1 MAAKRISS
9 IFSMG
14 SNVSDQ
20 SSESRISSSINPARP
35 PREQSQSPVYASG
48 QRNPVNL
55 SLPDLRPTSHLQ
67 NLHNEQSSGLTPPFD
82 ATILPRIE
90 DDDVLLNH
98 PPPLLKP
105 LPLRAQSPGGGSLEG
120 SRPVSRGNPLDSR
133 PASRGNPFDS
143 RSSSRPPS
151 SRPPS
156 RPPSQ
161 PASRPAS
168 PIKFR
173 PQTPTARPLTPT
185 TEAKL
190 AKRRSWMPGKLRKAG
205 QDGGDHVNSPQ
216 AWMITPNENIPYDVS
231 GLASFHRVPE
241 LWNDHGDTLV
251 YLHAREGGRGPSF
264 KIDSALFAASK
275 KLVYAA
281 HGGMQ
286 EHSRRE
292 PNDWQQQSFME
303 RTQHLTTFS
312 PSERPGSSTQ
322 GSSKGSRS
330 VSDDFEDLPIRRD
343 IHLCLPLPLQVDLT
357 DATSLPTTEDVETL
371 VTMRNVIAFLA
382 RKPLVATPKQSSVF
396 IIFLKIAD
404 VMQRYD
410 FTNLNGSTLGEEAA
424 GNFAKSIQEF
434 GLADVRSSREKTV
447 EGLILGERM
456 KSWELYNEGFV
467 HAVGKYDDINGLRS
481 PKFPLISDLTRKRLE
496 RANIDLYS
504 RVRNIETRLEDFDF
518 PSLFAGI
525 ANSSTSSE
533 SKIIRFKDWKS
544 AYMSMRR
551 HITSLY
557 KHQYGA
563 WPPKAKS
570 KKNDFEE
577 SGLNRLL
584 LRDLYKDFSDLYDI
598 LVDRTSLTTRTA
610 DIPPHDPDDP
620 QEPAPGALRRILD
633 EYDRS
638 TPPVQ
643 PPVPF
648 DTPRLP
654 SLFDTRRGFDT
665 LDPKKQKKESVKR
678 LRDDEINKAL
688 MQSYNR
694 DSMKA
699 TPFLE
704 AFMAYERRTAHGK
717 SIEEIADLRYGQW
730 IFMYAVIQALPL
742 VVVDAPGVRW
752 TKGVEYFLCEVP
764 KGSPP
769 WVQESASQKQ
779 SVYRIA
785 GGSAMVTLPA
795 DVVEHSVDGIYR
807 RSHCWEVAD
816 KWAGFSEVPD
826 APSQSEL
833 DVDDLLPPVMPS
845 APGSRTASQSPDR
858 RRASMALGLEQM
870 PLPPG
875 VTPSGARP
883 VSVYDPSKSFA
894 AILSE
899 MDGVGK
905 KKK

>member
-1 MAAKRISS
+1 M
-9 IFSMG
+9 
-14 SNVSDQ
+14 
-20 SSESRISSSINPARP
+20 
-35 PREQSQSPVYASG
+35 
-48 QRNPVNL
+48 
-55 SLPDLRPTSHLQ
+55 
-67 NLHNEQSSGLTPPFD
+67 
-82 ATILPRIE
+82 
-90 DDDVLLNH
+90 
-98 PPPLLKP
+98 
-105 LPLRAQSPGGGSLEG
+105 
-120 SRPVSRGNPLDSR
+120 
-133 PASRGNPFDS
+133 
-143 RSSSRPPS
+143 
-151 SRPPS
+151 
-156 RPPSQ
+156 
-161 PASRPAS
+161 
-168 PIKFR
+168 
-173 PQTPTARPLTPT
+173 
-185 TEAKL
+185 
-190 AKRRSWMPGKLRKAG
+190 
-205 QDGGDHVNSPQ
+205 
-216 AWMITPNENIPYDVS
+216 
-231 GLASFHRVPE
+231 PE

-281 HGGMQ
+281 HGGME
-286 EHSRRE
+286 EHNRRE

-303 RTQHLTTFS
+303 RTQHLTLNGLRLS
-312 PSERPGSSTQ
+312 PTERPESSNQ
-322 GSSKGSRS
+322 SSSKGSRS
-330 VSDDFEDLPIRRD
+330 VSDYFEELPIRRD

-357 DATSLPTTEDVETL
+357 DATSLPTREDVETL

-382 RKPLVATPKQSSVF
+382 GRPLVATLKQSSVF

-410 FTNLNGSTLGEEAA
+410 FTNLDGSTLGEEAA
-424 GNFAKSIQEF
+424 GNFTRLIREF
-434 GLADVRSSREKTV
+434 GLGDVRSSREKTV
-447 EGLILGERM
+447 EALVLGERM
-456 KSWELYNEGFV
+456 KSWDLYNEAFV
-467 HAVGKYDDINGLRS
+467 HAVGKYDEITELKS
-481 PKFPLISDLTRKRLE
+481 SKFHLITDLTRKRLE
-496 RANIDLYS
+496 RANLDLYT
-504 RVRNIETRLEDFDF
+504 RVRNVETRLEDFDF
-518 PSLFAGI
+518 PSLFTGI

-544 AYMSMRR
+544 AYVSMRR
-551 HITSLY
+551 HIMSLY
-557 KHQYGA
+557 KHRYGA

-584 LRDLYKDFSDLYDI
+584 LRELYKDFSDLYDI
-598 LVDRTSLTTRTA
+598 LVDRTSLTSRTA
-610 DIPPHDPDDP
+610 DIPSHGPDDP
-620 QEPAPGALRRILD
+620 QEPAPRALRRILD

-654 SLFDTRRGFDT
+654 SLSHTRRGFDT
-665 LDPKKQKKESVKR
+665 LDPRKQQKESVKK

-742 VVVDAPGVRW
+742 VIVDAPDVIW

-779 SVYRIA
+779 SVYRVA
-785 GGSAMVTLPA
+785 GGTAMVTLPA

-807 RSHCWEVAD
+807 RSHCWQVAD
-816 KWAGFSEVPD
+816 TWAGFSELPD
-826 APSQSEL
+826 APSHYES
-833 DVDDLLPPVMPS
+833 DFDDLLPPVMPS

-858 RRASMALGLEQM
+858 QRASMALGLEQM
-870 PLPPG
+870 PLPTG
-875 VTPSGARP
+875 VAQSGARP
-883 VSVYDPSKSFA
+883 TSVYDPSKSFA
-894 AILSE
+894 AILGD
-899 MDGVGK
+899 MDGSK
-905 KKK
+905 KKKK

>member
-1 MAAKRISS
+1 
-9 IFSMG
+9 
-14 SNVSDQ
+14 
-20 SSESRISSSINPARP
+20 
-35 PREQSQSPVYASG
+35 
-48 QRNPVNL
+48 
-55 SLPDLRPTSHLQ
+55 
-67 NLHNEQSSGLTPPFD
+67 
-82 ATILPRIE
+82 
-90 DDDVLLNH
+90 
-98 PPPLLKP
+98 
-105 LPLRAQSPGGGSLEG
+105 
-120 SRPVSRGNPLDSR
+120 
-133 PASRGNPFDS
+133 
-143 RSSSRPPS
+143 
-151 SRPPS
+151 
-156 RPPSQ
+156 
-161 PASRPAS
+161 
-168 PIKFR
+168 
-173 PQTPTARPLTPT
+173 
-185 TEAKL
+185 
-190 AKRRSWMPGKLRKAG
+190 
-205 QDGGDHVNSPQ
+205 
-216 AWMITPNENIPYDVS
+216 
-231 GLASFHRVPE
+231 
-241 LWNDHGDTLV
+241 
-251 YLHAREGGRGPSF
+251 
-264 KIDSALFAASK
+264 
-275 KLVYAA
+275 
-281 HGGMQ
+281 MQ
-286 EHSRRE
+286 EHNRRE
-292 PNDWQQQSFME
+292 PNDWRQQSFME
-303 RTQHLTTFS
+303 RTQHLTLNAPTLS
-312 PSERPGSSTQ
+312 PTEGSGSSTQ
-322 GSSKGSRS
+322 GISKESRS
-330 VSDDFEDLPIRRD
+330 VSDYFEELPIRRD

-357 DATSLPTTEDVETL
+357 DAKLAPTSDDIETL

-382 RKPLVATPKQSSVF
+382 GQPLVATPKQSSVF
-396 IIFLKIAD
+396 TMFLKIAD
-404 VMQRYD
+404 VIQRYE
-410 FTNLNGSTLGEEAA
+410 FTNLDGSTLGEEAA
-424 GNFAKSIQEF
+424 GNFARIVQTF
-434 GLADVRSSREKTV
+434 GLADVRLSREKTI
-447 EGLILGERM
+447 EALILGERM
-456 KSWELYNEGFV
+456 KSWDLYNEGFV

-481 PKFPLISDLTRKRLE
+481 PKFHLISDLTRKRLE
-496 RANIDLYS
+496 RANLDLYT
-504 RVRNIETRLEDFDF
+504 RVRNIETKLDDFDF

-533 SKIIRFKDWKS
+533 SKAVHFKDWKG

-551 HITSLY
+551 HIMSLY

-577 SGLNRLL
+577 SGLNRVL
-584 LRDLYKDFSDLYDI
+584 LRELYQDFSDLYDI

-610 DIPPHDPDDP
+610 EIPSHDPDDP
-620 QEPAPGALRRILD
+620 QEPAPRALRRMLD

-665 LDPKKQKKESVKR
+665 LDPKKQKKESMKK

-704 AFMAYERRTAHGK
+704 AFMAYERRSAHGK

-742 VVVDAPGVRW
+742 VIVDAPGVRW

-795 DVVEHSVDGIYR
+795 DIVEHSVDGIYR
-807 RSHCWEVAD
+807 RSHCWQLAD
-816 KWAGFSEVPD
+816 KWAGFSELPD
-826 APSQSEL
+826 VQSQYEA
-833 DVDDLLPPVMPS
+833 DFDELLPPTMPS

-875 VTPSGARP
+875 MAPSGARP
-883 VSVYDPSKSFA
+883 MSVHDPSKSFA
-894 AILSE
+894 AILGE